1 MNVLDG
7 SHNQKTTVDL
17 RLVRSSTEFRRIL
30 VGVIEDCEVV
40 VRVMKQATGN
50 GTGYYIE
57 LSAIR
62 GKEAEFEG
70 QCKVLK
76 DLVASEQGVYS
87 VKPDLEEVVEHPTV
101 PGRRRPYARS
111 EVPVDYIPIR
121 LLDNRTK
128 NSKLLE
134 TLEMG
139 HAIAVDCSVT
149 RDDCFKSPG
158 ITRSY
163 ILLSHAVSLE
173 G

>member
-1 MNVLDG
+1 MNVLDS

-17 RLVRSSTEFRRIL
+17 RLVRSSTEFRRVL

-40 VRVMKQATGN
+40 CYKYILDGGPRVGVHGKVVRVMKQATGD

-87 VKPDLEEVVEHPTV
+87 VKPDLEEIVEHPTV
-101 PGRRRPYARS
+101 PGRRRTYARS
-111 EVPVDYIPIR
+111 EVPSIIFLSACSTIAP
-121 LLDNRTK
+121 RTA
-128 NSKLLE
+128 NS
-134 TLEMG
+134 
-139 HAIAVDCSVT
+139 
-149 RDDCFKSPG
+149 
-158 ITRSY
+158 
-163 ILLSHAVSLE
+163 
-173 G
+173 